1 MSDNYCYQKFFNL
14 TETDS
19 IELKK
24 VHYKKSSLFPL
35 VNFTYRREL
44 FDDSNSKLT
53 RSIKASWLDSHIDT
67 ESDFDVLLDQI
78 SEVGTIVII
87 NDREKCNNPIYKAYS
102 SEMLKSYFKAFQEKG
117 YQCLWTE

>member
-1 MSDNYCYQKFFNL
+1 M

-19 IELKK
+19 IELKGI
-24 VHYKKSSLFPL
+24 HYKKSSLFPL

-67 ESDFDVLLDQI
+67 ESDFDVLLGP
-78 SEVGTIVII
+78 SEQEELYPHPCIA
-87 NDREKCNNPIYKAYS
+87 NN
-102 SEMLKSYFKAFQEKG
+102 G
-117 YQCLWTE
+117 

>member
-1 MSDNYCYQKFFNL
+1 M

-19 IELKK
+19 IELKGI
-24 VHYKKSSLFPL
+24 HYKKSSLFPL

-67 ESDFDVLLDQI
+67 ESDFDVLLDQMR
-78 SEVGTIVII
+78 S
-87 NDREKCNNPIYKAYS
+87 RNNRHH
-102 SEMLKSYFKAFQEKG
+102 
-117 YQCLWTE
+117 